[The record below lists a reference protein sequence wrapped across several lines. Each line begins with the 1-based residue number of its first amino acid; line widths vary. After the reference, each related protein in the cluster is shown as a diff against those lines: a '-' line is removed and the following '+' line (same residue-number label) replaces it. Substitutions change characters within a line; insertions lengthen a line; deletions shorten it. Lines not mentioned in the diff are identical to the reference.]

1 MATLAADDLATPA
14 LLCKDG
20 AGLSANLRGVAR
32 NLSDGHLLT
41 GGWDDATGE
50 DLIEQIAAVGDYQV
64 ALEDLSR

>member
-1 MATLAADDLATPA
+1 MQRACRPT
-14 LLCKDG
+14 
-20 AGLSANLRGVAR
+20 SFRVAR